1 MMHPP
6 QCGMVTCNCSALV
19 AHTRCG
25 AASALGVT
33 ETRFVRLAGPRRAVL
48 LPQAMLFSEEGPVF
62 QQASLGYGHAAA
74 TLTSEEL
81 YFLARGLAGRVGP
94 LSAIGSHDGS
104 RDRDAYFR
112 PVSVA
117 VVRALV

>member
-1 MMHPP
+1 M
-6 QCGMVTCNCSALV
+6 QLLCTGCT
-19 AHTRCG
+19 HTLRSSVRAG
-25 AASALGVT
+25 
-33 ETRFVRLAGPRRAVL
+33 RDRNPFFVRLAGPRRAVL

-62 QQASLGYGHAAA
+62 QQACLGYGHAAA

-81 YFLARGLAGRVGP
+81 YCLARGPAGRVGP